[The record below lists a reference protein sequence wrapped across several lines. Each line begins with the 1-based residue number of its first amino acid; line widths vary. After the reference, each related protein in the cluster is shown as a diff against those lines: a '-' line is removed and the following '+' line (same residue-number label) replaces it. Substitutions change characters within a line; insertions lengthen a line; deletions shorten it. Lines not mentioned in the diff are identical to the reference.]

1 MTGFEL
7 RIWRRGQ
14 HWTQD
19 QAAEALG
26 VSLRT
31 YKTYEACSPPK
42 ICVLAT
48 QALENK
54 GDIMKLSYESMTQIT
69 EEYIQECIERVNQR
83 ETNDPEMEMTQARAA
98 LELWHRLTISS
109 GKVEEYVDSDHGR
122 MILMVARTDTSW

>member
-31 YKTYEACSPPK
+31 YKTYEASTPPK

-54 GDIMKLSYESMTQIT
+54 GDVMKLSYESMTQIT
-69 EEYIQECIERVNQR
+69 EEFIQECIVRVNQR
-83 ETNDPEMEMTQARAA
+83 ETNDPEMVITQARAA
-98 LELWHRLTISS
+98 LELWHRLTIAG
-109 GKVEEYVDSDHGR
+109 GKVDEYVDSDHER
-122 MILMVARTDTSW
+122 MMFMIASTDTD